1 MQIRIANSEDLDD
14 LVRIYAA
21 ARRYMAEHGNPHQ
34 WGDGRP
40 TPEEIANSVKEGAC
54 RVGVDEDDR
63 AHFSFTI
70 YSEEDPTYQRIYDGA
85 WLNDEPYVTIHRVAS
100 DGTMKGV
107 FSSVL
112 TRAKDEANKLG
123 IRNLRI
129 DTHNDNL
136 TMQHIVAKAGFS
148 YCGIIH
154 LEDGDPRLAY
164 QLVL

>member
-1 MQIRIANSEDLDD
+1 MQIRIATSEDLDD

-40 TPEEIANSVKEGAC
+40 SPEEIASGVEEGAY
-54 RVGVDEDDR
+54 RVGVDEADR
-63 AHFSFTI
+63 AHFAFTI
-70 YSEEDPTYQRIYDGA
+70 YNE
-85 WLNDEPYVTIHRVAS
+85 
-100 DGTMKGV
+100 
-107 FSSVL
+107 
-112 TRAKDEANKLG
+112 
-123 IRNLRI
+123 
-129 DTHNDNL
+129 NL

>member
-1 MQIRIANSEDLDD
+1 MR
-14 LVRIYAA
+14 
-21 ARRYMAEHGNPHQ
+21 
-34 WGDGRP
+34 
-40 TPEEIANSVKEGAC
+40 
-54 RVGVDEDDR
+54 
-63 AHFSFTI
+63 
-70 YSEEDPTYQRIYDGA
+70 
-85 WLNDEPYVTIHRVAS
+85 
-100 DGTMKGV
+100 GV

-112 TRAKDEANKLG
+112 ARAKDEASKLG

-148 YCGIIH
+148 YCGIIR

>member
-1 MQIRIANSEDLDD
+1 MQIRIATSEDLDD

-54 RVGVDEDDR
+54 RIGVDEDDR

-70 YSEEDPTYQRIYDGA
+70 YSEEDPTYQQIYDGA

-100 DGTMKGV
+100 DGIMKGV

-112 TRAKDEANKLG
+112 TRAKDEANM
-123 IRNLRI
+123 
-129 DTHNDNL
+129 